1 MYKGVGDMNPSRSLV
16 FSLLIIVVS
25 CCSLNAQRR
34 FERLPAP
41 RDPQFYEPRNKLED
55 FEGRAEVLLIKG
67 RHWVGTVRGQNGA
80 GSARVEATEIRDPI
94 AARTVSGVVI
104 TLTGEGGAT
113 GEIRSLIDYDEI
125 DALLKAMDTA
135 LKAGDGISRL
145 SHFEVRYRTKGDFEI
160 MVFKQMEN
168 NAIAAAIEGGFFE
181 RSRLYLTIDDLT
193 KLRWMISQAKDQ
205 LDQTK

>member
-1 MYKGVGDMNPSRSLV
+1 MNPGRVLI
-16 FSLLIIVVS
+16 FSILIVVVS
-25 CCSLNAQRR
+25 CCSINGQRR

-41 RDPQFYEPRNKLED
+41 RDPQFHEPRNKLED
-55 FEGRAEVLLIKG
+55 FESRAETLLIKG
-67 RHWVGTVRGQNGA
+67 RHWVGTVRGQNGT

-94 AARTVSGVVI
+94 TATTVSGVVI
-104 TLTGEGGAT
+104 TIEGGPQ

-135 LKAGDGISRL
+135 VKAGDGISRL

>member
-1 MYKGVGDMNPSRSLV
+1 MNPGRSLI
-16 FSLLIIVVS
+16 FSILIIVLS
-25 CCSLNAQRR
+25 GCSINAQRR

-94 AARTVSGVVI
+94 SATTVSGVVI
-104 TLTGEGGAT
+104 TIEGGPQ

-125 DALLKAMDTA
+125 DLLLKSMDTA
-135 LKAGDGISRL
+135 LKAGDGISSL

-193 KLRWMISQAKDQ
+193 KLR
-205 LDQTK
+205 

>member
-1 MYKGVGDMNPSRSLV
+1 MNPGRSLI
-16 FSLLIIVVS
+16 FSILIIVVS
-25 CCSLNAQRR
+25 CCSINGQRR

-55 FEGRAEVLLIKG
+55 FESRAETLLIKG

-94 AARTVSGVVI
+94 TATTVSGVVI
-104 TLTGEGGAT
+104 TIEGGPQ

-125 DALLKAMDTA
+125 NALLKAMDTA
-135 LKAGDGISRL
+135 VKAGDGISRL

>member
-1 MYKGVGDMNPSRSLV
+1 MNPSRSLV
-16 FSLLIIVVS
+16 FSILIIVVS

-55 FEGRAEVLLIKG
+55 FEGRVGTLLIKG
-67 RHWVGTVRGQNGA
+67 RHWVGTVRGQS

-104 TLTGEGGAT
+104 TLTGEGGST
-113 GEIRSLIDYDEI
+113 GEIRALIDYDEI

-135 LKAGDGISRL
+135 VKAGDGISRL

-160 MVFKQMEN
+160 MVFKQISGGVLT
-168 NAIAAAIEGGFFE
+168 AVEGGFFD
-181 RSRLYLTIDDLT
+181 RSRLYMTLDDLT

-205 LDQTK
+205 LNELK